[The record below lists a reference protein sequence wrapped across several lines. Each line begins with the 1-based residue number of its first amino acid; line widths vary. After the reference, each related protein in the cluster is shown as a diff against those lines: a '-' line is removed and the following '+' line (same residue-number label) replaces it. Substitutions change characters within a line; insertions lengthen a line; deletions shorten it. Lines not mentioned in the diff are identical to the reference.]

1 LENEALRL
9 QIIPQWGAKVHSL
22 THKATGAP
30 LLLENPTHMPMNNG
44 VRKPFASGGI
54 EWNWGG
60 GRGQIGHS
68 VFSEEPAFVARV
80 PNLEGDHVRVYEYDR
95 FNGTL
100 WQVDIHLPNDTS
112 LAASRAAWFH
122 VKVTNPNPNP
132 LIDQLLPY
140 MDSIPKIERSKVTIS
155 EPERRP
161 CRCTRRLLRQSLH
174 WEGELHAS
182 QPRQAIEAQLVA
194 LTGE

>member
-1 LENEALRL
+1 MPSVKLENEALAL

-22 THKATGAP
+22 THKRTGSP

-80 PNLEGDHVRVYEYDR
+80 EDPDGDHVRVYEYDR

-100 WQVDIHLPNDTS
+100 WQVTSAPPQPELPVSYIYKPIYILFCGRWMCSSPTALQRRGQRGFTS
-112 LAASRAAWFH
+112 R
-122 VKVTNPNPNP
+122 
-132 LIDQLLPY
+132 
-140 MDSIPKIERSKVTIS
+140 
-155 EPERRP
+155 
-161 CRCTRRLLRQSLH
+161 
-174 WEGELHAS
+174 
-182 QPRQAIEAQLVA
+182 
-194 LTGE
+194 